1 MTIEREESDLIKQRR
16 TKLEAINS
24 KGIYAYGGKFAI
36 TSSIKELT
44 DNFADGQNATIAGRL
59 MACREHGKAK
69 FYDLKDSTGKIQL
82 YVKADIVGPDAFE
95 LSNNT
100 DIGDFIGVS
109 GETFKTRTNEPSIK
123 VLKFEMLSKSMRP
136 LPEKWHGL
144 KDVETRYRQRYVDV
158 IMNDDVK
165 KVFVARSNIVSE
177 IRRFLDTKGFLEVE
191 TPMMQSIPGGAAGKP
206 FKTHHEALDMDL
218 YLRVAPELF
227 LKRLLVGGFDKVY
240 EINRNFRN
248 EGISTRHNPEFTM
261 LEVYEAY
268 SDCAGMMKLTESLIM
283 DLAEKV
289 IGKTSFE
296 YQGKAIDLSKWERI
310 SFAELMKEQFGII
323 PEEKPEEWVKK
334 LKSKG
339 IEIEGKE
346 LSRTQ
351 IINIVG
357 ELIEPKANNHPVF
370 VVDMFREMCPLAKTK
385 KDNPLLTD
393 RFELYMGGME
403 IANAYS
409 ELNDP
414 VEQKNRFEA
423 DIADL
428 KDKKNKIDEDFVRA
442 LEYGMPPAG
451 GLGIGIDRLVMILT
465 NSPSIRDVILFP
477 QLKPETSHKPDSK
490 LREVP
495 RSENT

>member
-1 MTIEREESDLIKQRR
+1 MTIENEENDLIKQRR
-16 TKLEAINS
+16 MKLDAITG
-24 KGIYAYGGKFAI
+24 KGIYAYGGRFDI

-44 DNFADGQNATIAGRL
+44 DNFAEGQNATIAGRI

-82 YVKADIVGPDAFE
+82 YIKADVVGPDAFE

-109 GETFKTRTNEPSIK
+109 GETFKTRTNEPSLK
-123 VLKFEMLSKSMRP
+123 VLKMEMLSKSLRP

-158 IMNDDVK
+158 IMNDEVK

-177 IRRFLDTKGFLEVE
+177 IRRFLDSKGFLEVE

-218 YLRVAPELF
+218 YLRIAPELY
-227 LKRLLVGGFDKVY
+227 LKRLLVGGFDKIY
-240 EINRNFRN
+240 EINRSFRN
-248 EGISTRHNPEFTM
+248 EGISVRHNPEFTM

-268 SDCAGMMKLTESLIM
+268 SDCAGMMKLTEDM
-283 DLAEKV
+283 VMNLAAK
-289 IGKTSFE
+289 ITGKTNFE
-296 YQGKAIDLSKWERI
+296 YQGKIIDLSKWERV
-310 SFAELMKEQFGII
+310 SFADLMKEQFGIT
-323 PEEKPEEWVKK
+323 PEEKSEEWVKK
-334 LKSKG
+334 LKTKG
-339 IEIEGKE
+339 IEIAGKE

-351 IINIVG
+351 VINIVG
-357 ELIEPKANNHPVF
+357 ELIEPKAHNHPVF
-370 VVDMFREMCPLAKTK
+370 VVDMFTEMCPLAKTK
-385 KDNPLLTD
+385 RDNPLLTD

-414 VEQKNRFEA
+414 IEQSNRFKK

-477 QLKPETSHKPDSK
+477 QLK
-490 LREVP
+490 
-495 RSENT
+495 SENI

>member
-1 MTIEREESDLIKQRR
+1 MEHEENELIKQRR
-16 TKLEAINS
+16 AKLEAIS
-24 KGIYAYGGKFAI
+24 AKGIYAYGGKFAT

-44 DNFADGQNATIAGRL
+44 DNFTDGKVAAIAGRI

-82 YVKADIVGPDAFE
+82 YVRADIVGPDAFE

-100 DIGDFIGVS
+100 DIGDFVGVS
-109 GETFKTRTNEPSIK
+109 GEAFKTRTNEPSIK
-123 VLKFEMLSKSMRP
+123 VTKFEMLSKSMRP

-144 KDVETRYRQRYVDV
+144 KDVETRYRQRYIDV
-158 IMNDDVK
+158 VMNDDVK
-165 KVFVARSNIVSE
+165 KVFVTRSNIVSE
-177 IRRFLDTKGFLEVE
+177 IRRFLDSKGFLEVE

-206 FKTHHEALDMDL
+206 FKTHHEALAMDL
-218 YLRVAPELF
+218 YLRIAPELF

-268 SDCAGMMKLTESLIM
+268 SDCAGMMKLTEDMIM
-283 DLAEKV
+283 NLAVKV

-296 YQGKAIDLSKWERI
+296 YQGKTIDLSKWERI
-310 SFAELMKEQFGII
+310 SFALLMKEQFGIT
-323 PEEKPEEWVKK
+323 PEEKPEEWIRK
-334 LKSKG
+334 LKNKG

-357 ELIEPKANNHPVF
+357 ELIEPKAHNHPVF
-370 VVDMFREMCPLAKTK
+370 VVDMFKEMCPLAKTK
-385 KDNPLLTD
+385 RDNPLLTD

-414 VEQKNRFEA
+414 TEQKKRFEA

-477 QLKPETSHKPDSK
+477 QLKPEN
-490 LREVP
+490 V
-495 RSENT
+495 

>member
-1 MTIEREESDLIKQRR
+1 MTTEHEESDLIKQRR
-16 TKLEAINS
+16 VKLDAIKG
-24 KGIYAYGGKFAI
+24 KGIYAYGGKFDV
-36 TSSIKELT
+36 TSSIKGLT
-44 DNFADGQNATIAGRL
+44 DDFADGKTITAAGRI

-177 IRRFLDTKGFLEVE
+177 IRRFLDAKSFLEVE

-218 YLRVAPELF
+218 YLRIAPELF

-268 SDCAGMMKLTESLIM
+268 SDCAGMMKLTEDLIM
-283 DLAEKV
+283 DLAQKV

-296 YQGKAIDLSKWERI
+296 YQGRSIDLSKWERV

-323 PEEKPEEWVKK
+323 PEEKPEDWIKK
-334 LKSKG
+334 LKAKG

-357 ELIEPKANNHPVF
+357 ELIEPKAHNHPVF

-385 KDNPLLTD
+385 RDNPLLTD

-414 VEQKNRFEA
+414 TEQAARFEA
-423 DIADL
+423 DL
-428 KDKKNKIDEDFVRA
+428 EGVKDKKNKIDYDFVRA

-477 QLKPETSHKPDSK
+477 QLK
-490 LREVP
+490 
-495 RSENT
+495 SENI

>member
-1 MTIEREESDLIKQRR
+1 MTIEREENDLIKQRR
-16 TKLEAINS
+16 TKLDAINS
-24 KGIYAYGGKFAI
+24 KGIYAYGGRFDT

-44 DNFADGQNATIAGRL
+44 DNFAEGKTATIAGRI

-109 GETFKTRTNEPSIK
+109 GETFRTRTKEPSIK
-123 VLKFEMLSKSMRP
+123 VTKLEMLSKSLRP

-177 IRRFLDTKGFLEVE
+177 IRRFLDSKGFLEVE

-206 FKTHHEALDMDL
+206 FKTHHEALGMDL
-218 YLRVAPELF
+218 YLRIAPELY
-227 LKRLLVGGFDKVY
+227 LKRLLVGGFDRVY

-248 EGISTRHNPEFTM
+248 EGISIRHNPEFTM

-268 SDCAGMMKLTESLIM
+268 SDCAGMMKLTEDMIM
-283 DLAEKV
+283 NLAQKV
-289 IGKTSFE
+289 IGKTDFE
-296 YQGKAIDLSKWERI
+296 YQGRTIDLSKWERI
-310 SFAELMKEQFGII
+310 SFADLMKEQFGII
-323 PEEKPEEWVKK
+323 PEESPEEWIKK
-334 LKSKG
+334 LKNKG
-339 IEIEGKE
+339 VEIEGKE

-351 IINIVG
+351 VINIVG
-357 ELIEPKANNHPVF
+357 ELIEPKAHNHPVF

-385 KDNPLLTD
+385 RDNPLLTD

-414 VEQKNRFEA
+414 TEQKARFEA
-423 DIADL
+423 DLGSAINDKRNT
-428 KDKKNKIDEDFVRA
+428 KDELRMIDYDFVRA

-477 QLKPETSHKPDSK
+477 QLKPE
-490 LREVP
+490 
-495 RSENT
+495 NT

>member
-1 MTIEREESDLIKQRR
+1 MTVEREESDLIKQRR
-16 TKLEAINS
+16 SKLEAIKS
-24 KGIYAYGGKFAI
+24 KGIYAYGGKFAV

-44 DNFADGQNATIAGRL
+44 DNFADGKVATIAGRI

-82 YVKADIVGPDAFE
+82 YLKSDIVGPDAFE

-144 KDVETRYRQRYVDV
+144 KDVETRYRQRYVDLV
-158 IMNDDVK
+158 MNDDVK

-177 IRRFLDTKGFLEVE
+177 IRRFLDSKGFLEVE

-218 YLRVAPELF
+218 YLRIAPELF

-268 SDCAGMMKLTESLIM
+268 SDCAGMMKLTEDM
-283 DLAEKV
+283 VMNLAQKV
-289 IGKTSFE
+289 LKKTSFE
-296 YQGKAIDLSKWERI
+296 YQGKTIDLSRWERI
-310 SFAELMKEQFGII
+310 SFALLMKEEFGIV
-323 PEEKPEEWVKK
+323 PEEKAGDWIKK
-334 LKSKG
+334 LKNKG

-357 ELIEPKANNHPVF
+357 ELIEPKAHNHPVF

-385 KDNPLLTD
+385 QDNPLLTD

-428 KDKKNKIDEDFVRA
+428 KDKSNKIDEDFVRA

-465 NSPSIRDVILFP
+465 NSASIRDVILFP
-477 QLKPETSHKPDSK
+477 QLKQETSHKPDSK

-495 RSENT
+495 RSENI